1 MQAIRVNQPGGP
13 DALSFESVD
22 DPTPA
27 VDQALVRMQAV
38 GVNFIDIYQR
48 SGLYPLDPPFTLGM
62 EGAGVVEAVGSDVS
76 GLAAGDR
83 VAHAMQLG
91 SYAELQ
97 AIPTAQLVK
106 LPEGIDTRQ
115 AAAAMLQG
123 MTAHYLAHS
132 TFPLATGH
140 TALVHAG
147 AGGVGR
153 LLSQMAKRAGARVI
167 ATAGTA
173 AKAEIAAAA
182 GADDVIIYTE
192 ADFLEEVRRL
202 TDGAG
207 VEVVYDGVGVATYE
221 RSFDCLKPRGLLALY
236 GASSGAVPPLDAQ
249 ILNAKGSLFLTR
261 PSLGHYTLTRDELEW
276 RAGDVLSWIEA
287 GELVLKIDREVPL
300 AQAADAH
307 RALQGRE
314 TSGKVLLIP

>member
-1 MQAIRVNQPGGP
+1 
-13 DALSFESVD
+13 
-22 DPTPA
+22 
-27 VDQALVRMQAV
+27 
-38 GVNFIDIYQR
+38 
-48 SGLYPLDPPFTLGM
+48 
-62 EGAGVVEAVGSDVS
+62 
-76 GLAAGDR
+76 
-83 VAHAMQLG
+83 
-91 SYAELQ
+91 
-97 AIPTAQLVK
+97 
-106 LPEGIDTRQ
+106 
-115 AAAAMLQG
+115 MLQG

-132 TFPLATGH
+132 TFPLAAGH

-192 ADFLEEVRRL
+192 ADFPEEVRRL

-207 VEVVYDGVGVATYE
+207 VEVVYDGVGAATYE

-236 GASSGAVPPLDAQ
+236 GASAARSLRWTRRSSRQGLAPPHPPQPLPLHAHPRR
-249 ILNAKGSLFLTR
+249 T
-261 PSLGHYTLTRDELEW
+261 EW
-276 RAGDVLSWIEA
+276 RAGDVLSWVA
-287 GELVLKIDREVPL
+287 GGELDLMIDREVPL

>member
-13 DALSFESVD
+13 DALSYESVD
-22 DPTPA
+22 DPTPTA
-27 VDQALVRMQAV
+27 GQALVRLEAM

-48 SGLYPLDPPFTLGM
+48 SGQYPLDPPFTLGM
-62 EGAGVVEAVGSDVS
+62 EGAGVVVAVGPDVS
-76 GLAAGDR
+76 DLAVGDR

-91 SYAELQ
+91 AYAELQ
-97 AIPTAQLVK
+97 AVPAAQLVK

-132 TFPLATGH
+132 TFPLASGH

-167 ATAGTA
+167 ATAGTP

-182 GADDVIIYTE
+182 GADEVINYTDS
-192 ADFLEEVRRL
+192 DFLEEVRRL

-207 VEVVYDGVGVATYE
+207 VEVVYDGVGAATYE
-221 RSFDCLKPRGLLALY
+221 RSFDSLKPRGLLALY
-236 GASSGAVPPLDAQ
+236 GASSGPVPPLNAQ
-249 ILNAKGSLFLTR
+249 ILNAKGSLYLTR

>member
-13 DALSFESVD
+13 EALSYESID
-22 DPTPA
+22 DPSPA
-27 VDQALVRMQAV
+27 ADEAV
-38 GVNFIDIYQR
+38 IRIEAIGVNYIDTYQR

-62 EGAGVVEAVGSDVS
+62 EGAGVVDAVGSNVS

-83 VAHAMQLG
+83 VAHAMHLG

-97 AIPTAQLVK
+97 AVPAAQLIK
-106 LPEGIDTRQ
+106 LPDGIDTRQ

-132 TFPLATGH
+132 TYPLAAGH
-140 TALVHAG
+140 TAVVHAG

-167 ATAGTA
+167 ATAGTP
-173 AKAEIAAAA
+173 AKAEIAAEA

-192 ADFLEEVRRL
+192 VDFLEEVRRL

-207 VEVVYDGVGVATYE
+207 VEVVYDGVGAATYE
-221 RSFDCLKPRGLLALY
+221 TQFRLPEAARSPGPLRRVQRPGAGAEPTDPQCQGLAIPHPSQPGPLHAHARRVGVARGRCLVLGCGRR
-236 GASSGAVPPLDAQ
+236 AVPHD
-249 ILNAKGSLFLTR
+249 R
-261 PSLGHYTLTRDELEW
+261 PRSRTGR
-276 RAGDVLSWIEA
+276 R
-287 GELVLKIDREVPL
+287 RRR
-300 AQAADAH
+300 AH
-307 RALQGRE
+307 RPPG
-314 TSGKVLLIP
+314 P